1 MERTNGALGMPTSV
15 CRAVVAGSV
24 GTAAAL
30 VVIGS
35 GGTTGTVLPHAA
47 FALSSPARL
56 PGGLAVDHCGKI
68 ELVAG
73 RKGQA

>member
-1 MERTNGALGMPTSV
+1 MPTSV
-15 CRAVVAGSV
+15 REAAVAGSV

-30 VVIGS
+30 VVTGF
-35 GGTTGTVLPHAA
+35 GGTTGTVPPHAA
-47 FALSSPARL
+47 SALGSPARL